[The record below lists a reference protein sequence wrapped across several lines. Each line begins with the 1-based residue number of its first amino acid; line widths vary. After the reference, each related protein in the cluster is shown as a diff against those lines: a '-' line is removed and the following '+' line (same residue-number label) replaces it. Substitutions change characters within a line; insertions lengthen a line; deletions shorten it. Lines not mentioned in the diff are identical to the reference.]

1 MSHRS
6 DPVSIGT
13 SGRIVIEVEPDLKQ
27 ELHAALR
34 EEGTNLK
41 AWFLENAKSF
51 LANKSQMPL
60 AFEEHA
66 LAREV
71 LDEVS

>member
-1 MSHRS
+1 
-6 DPVSIGT
+6 VSIGA

-41 AWFLENAKSF
+41 AWFLENAQAF
-51 LANKSQMPL
+51 LSNKSQMPL
-60 AFEEHA
+60 DFDDQSP
-66 LAREV
+66 ARER